1 MKKLHFFF
9 SFLLITLFL
18 VRVEN
23 SSGQETISVTV
34 LAFGDSITQGLA
46 RKYDGEGGVIRWGI
60 LEPPLGFTTT
70 RWGYPIELDRI
81 IEAQLPSV
89 LPDGNPVSATVH
101 NWGHMGFTS
110 RDMLDCQEHPKNCI
124 DTVLASNSSARFIM
138 VLLGANDVYNPT
150 IDHLETRF
158 NLGEIIDKCRD
169 AEIEPILGTL
179 TPITDSH
186 APFRHSVVNEYYNP
200 EIRALAEE
208 KNVILADHYI
218 AMDQNWE
225 DFYTSGDG
233 LHLSRRGNEKLADN
247 WYKALV
253 QSEQFK
259 TPMVL
264 NQVYFLLLDN

>member
-1 MKKLHFFF
+1 MKKLHYFF
-9 SFLLITLFL
+9 SFLLMTLFL
-18 VRVEN
+18 VLPEN
-23 SSGQETISVTV
+23 SPGQETISVTV

-60 LEPPLGFTTT
+60 LEPPLGFPTTS
-70 RWGYPIELDRI
+70 WGYPIELDKI
-81 IEAQLPSV
+81 IEAELPTF
-89 LPDGNPVSATVH
+89 LNTEDPVSATVH

-110 RDMLDCQEHPKNCI
+110 KDMLDCDEHPKNCI
-124 DTVLASNSSARFIM
+124 DTVLASNSNADFILI
-138 VLLGANDVYNPT
+138 LLGANDIYQGIPS
-150 IDHLETRF
+150 IDTSF
-158 NLGEIIDKCRD
+158 NLGEIIAKCKD

-186 APFRHSVVNEYYNP
+186 APFRHSVVNDNYNP

-208 KNVILADHYI
+208 KQVLLADHYI
-218 AMDQNWE
+218 AMDQDWGNL
-225 DFYTSGDG
+225 YTSGDG

-259 TPMVL
+259 PPMVL
-264 NQVYFLLLDN
+264 NQIYFLLLDN